1 MASLPRLVSGAVGL
15 ATLPSIYLRLSDV
28 ASDPRTGATEVGRVI
43 SEDPALS
50 ARLLR
55 LVNGAL
61 YGLSYRI
68 ETIDQALMV
77 AGTSQ
82 VLDLAL
88 ANSVI
93 RVFAGIPASMLDV
106 DAFWRHSIATG
117 LAARAIAV
125 ERGESNAERFFVA
138 GLLHDLGRMV
148 LALHEPQRLTRAL
161 EDARAGD
168 VMLHHAERAVLGFD
182 HADVGAGILAA
193 WRLPPALQQAVAYH
207 HAPLGAVAFP
217 IEAATVHIADVIAHS
232 FELGASGQPAVPT
245 LESGAW
251 DRLGLAPSALSGIVD
266 NVRRQYVD
274 VVQVMLIYESSAAG
288 SRPAAQAS

>member
-1 MASLPRLVSGAVGL
+1 MTSLPRLVSGAVGL

-28 ASDPRTGATEVGRVI
+28 ASDPRTGAVEVGRVI

-61 YGLSYRI
+61 YGLSHRV
-68 ETIDQALMV
+68 ETIDQALML

-125 ERGESNAERFFVA
+125 QRRELNPERFFVA
-138 GLLHDLGRMV
+138 GLLHDIGRMV
-148 LALHEPQRLTRAL
+148 LALHEPQRLARAL
-161 EDARAGD
+161 EEARGGD
-168 VMLHHAERAVLGFD
+168 VMLHHAERATFGFD

-193 WRLPPALQQAVAYH
+193 WHLPPALQQAVAYH
-207 HAPLGAVAFP
+207 HAPIAAVAFP
-217 IEAATVHIADVIAHS
+217 VEAATAHVADVIAHS
-232 FELGASGQPAVPT
+232 FELGASGQPGVPT
-245 LESGAW
+245 LEPAAW
-251 DRLGLAPSALSGIVD
+251 DRLGLLPAALSGIVD
-266 NVRRQYVD
+266 DVRRQYVD
-274 VVQVMLIYESSAAG
+274 VVQVMLIYENAAI
-288 SRPAAQAS
+288 AAQAS